1 MLCKPAVLC
10 VVARTA
16 SATGATQQ
24 FRSVLD
30 LVREHGSIGLNSK
43 HATVHLS
50 DSGESGGLS
59 ATSST

>member
-30 LVREHGSIGLNSK
+30 LVREHGVRLGKTANMPQYI
-43 HATVHLS
+43 
-50 DSGESGGLS
+50 
-59 ATSST
+59 